1 MANMAHITEPVPT
14 KEHTRSNA
22 SGAFDDIIDQLA
34 EAFRIEA
41 LLEDPFDP
49 AMSAIAHDA
58 AATWADVE
66 MRAYEILRGC
76 DPIRATAAL
85 ALLELLEHDGTS
97 PETIMQ
103 PVGRVQQLLSSA
115 PARSVCDLPL
125 RRQLATLSQFM
136 VLIAAQALDTHRN
149 NALEPVNV
157 CA

>member
-1 MANMAHITEPVPT
+1 MADIAHITEPVPT
-14 KEHTRSNA
+14 KEPTRSNA
-22 SGAFDDIIDQLA
+22 SVAFDEIIDQLA

-41 LLEDPFDP
+41 LLDDPFDP
-49 AMSAIAHDA
+49 ALSAIAHDA

-76 DPIRATAAL
+76 DPIRAAAAL
-85 ALLELLEHDGTS
+85 ALLGLLEHDGTA

-136 VLIAAQALDTHRN
+136 VLIAAQALEMHRGN
-149 NALEPVNV
+149 TMDPVNAYV
-157 CA
+157 